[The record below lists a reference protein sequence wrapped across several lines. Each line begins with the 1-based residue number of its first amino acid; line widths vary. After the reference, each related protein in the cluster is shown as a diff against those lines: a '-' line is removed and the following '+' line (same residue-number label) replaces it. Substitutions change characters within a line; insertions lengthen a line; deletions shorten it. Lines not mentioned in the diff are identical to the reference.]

1 MHGMNNKRILRVA
14 LYALTALAVFG
25 MFSGGNEPIIAILKD
40 TSIADIAYR
49 LHIGNSI
56 VFDLSVGFLV
66 SLFFWFLIVQI
77 PESRKRAILRNNLA
91 RQYQHFKEDVIQILL
106 FASVGSHSTELKKQ
120 LCNHDEF
127 KRFFSENKNERWYAA
142 LNGLQGNEGHL
153 NDLIVEIELLANEIS
168 YVLNNIN
175 IDDDEVHSFFKRLS
189 THVYKLRRST
199 VYTYDHVK
207 YLGNFIWEILARWS
221 IISGQRKEDIVQE
234 MIDRI

>member
-1 MHGMNNKRILRVA
+1 MNTKIILR
-14 LYALTALAVFG
+14 LTLSALTVLAIFG
-25 MFSGGNEPIIAILKD
+25 MFSGSSEPIVAILKD
-40 TSIADIAYR
+40 TWIADIAYR
-49 LHIGNSI
+49 LHIGNAI
-56 VFDLSVGFLV
+56 VFDLSVGFLI
-66 SLFFWFLIVQI
+66 SLFFWFLIVRI
-77 PESRKRAILRNNLA
+77 PESRKKAILRNNLA

-106 FASVGSHSTELKKQ
+106 FSSVGSHAAELRKQ
-120 LCNHDEF
+120 LCDHNEF
-127 KRFFSENKNERWYAA
+127 KRFFSENEREKWYAA
-142 LNGLQGNEGHL
+142 LNGLQGNEGYL

-189 THVYKLRRST
+189 THVYKLRRCT

-221 IISGQRKEDIVQE
+221 IIDGQRKEDIVQE